1 MSNPNDLLDWLTPQN
16 KTIDSKTEETP
27 MLIPIDTNNKGNDI
41 NTEQEKESAHI
52 NNNIEEIS
60 HSEQNKDL
68 IETTYVENPHIPIP
82 EKDPSDPT
90 YVRYLIEDGFSRHHI
105 QNVKIKPFGYHTHDG
120 YVTTSFSI
128 LDEETKLT
136 LLIINV
142 SKKQIRYQIPSHLN
156 ISHKKQIKDTK
167 TKTKKKK
174 DTQPVLPME
183 TLAKELQKELKYSW
197 NDWF

>member
-16 KTIDSKTEETP
+16 KTIDSKTGETP
-27 MLIPIDTNNKGNDI
+27 MLIPIDTNNK
-41 NTEQEKESAHI
+41 EKESTYI
-52 NNNIEEIS
+52 NINDNIEEIS
-60 HSEQNKDL
+60 HPEQNNDFIK
-68 IETTYVENPHIPIP
+68 TTYTEDAHIAIP

-90 YVRYLIEDGFSRHHI
+90 YVRYLIEDGFSRHQI
-105 QNVKIKPFGYHTHDG
+105 QNVKIKPFGYHNHDG

-142 SKKQIRYQIPSHLN
+142 SKKQVRYQVPSHLN
-156 ISHKKQIKDTK
+156 IKKPEK
-167 TKTKKKK
+167 TTSVTKKSKK
-174 DTQPVLPME
+174 KNSEPLLPMHI
-183 TLAKELQKELKYSW
+183 LAQELQKELKYSW